1 MQKKSSIEWAELAGL
16 KIAVNNIKDNTN
28 IEVIEWMKKRIKEL
42 EEK

>member
-28 IEVIEWMKKRIKEL
+28 PEVIEWMKKRIKEL